1 MYVSKQT
8 LPRFA
13 ASLKL
18 LVFEEKL
25 VLKFYVCQNLILKY
39 RHMMKLALAQNVL
52 KNTSP
57 KKKQAEKTVKLY
69 LHFTMSSTFLGCLK
83 ERVEPL

>member
-57 KKKQAEKTVKLY
+57 KKNKQKRL
-69 LHFTMSSTFLGCLK
+69 
-83 ERVEPL
+83 